1 MTIVIGYG
9 MNYLKMVDGVVL
21 MLKVQFIIKLFKIKN
36 MNKLVFKVNEKACVA
51 FLKKYPLVCNLM
63 ENSDGK
69 DLMSGYKKFLK
80 LKDMN
85 ESKLGGRAECI
96 GSVSFGTK
104 TFYKYDWDA
113 CSGWAELFQYYK
125 SKK

>member
-1 MTIVIGYG
+1 
-9 MNYLKMVDGVVL
+9 
-21 MLKVQFIIKLFKIKN
+21 

-51 FLKKYPLVCNLM
+51 FFKKYPLVCNLM

-69 DLMSGYKKFLK
+69 DLMSAYKKFLK

-85 ESKLGGRAECI
+85 ESKLGGRPECI